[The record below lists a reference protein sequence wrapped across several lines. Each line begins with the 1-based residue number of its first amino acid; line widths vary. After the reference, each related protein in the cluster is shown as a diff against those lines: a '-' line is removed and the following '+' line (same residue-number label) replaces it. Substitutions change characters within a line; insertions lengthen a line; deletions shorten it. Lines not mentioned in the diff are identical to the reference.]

1 MGASFFLTT
10 EEPKNMS
17 TSEPSRTSTAATE
30 TVLFARIRRDDGT
43 MFAEVVLN
51 RPDKGNALTMPML
64 LRLAEIVRD
73 LEADREIRA
82 VVLRGRGRFFCTGGD
97 IAAWG
102 ALTPRQMAR
111 EWIIPGIQVLSAIS
125 ALPVPVIAVL
135 SGHAIGGGLELAM
148 AADLRIARREAQ
160 CSIPEVGL
168 GMVSG
173 WGGIRRLSELI
184 GVARARHM
192 ALLGVPITAS
202 EALEW
207 GLVTAIA
214 DDETGLNAQVDTWLA
229 RLCNNS
235 PAGIALTKGILAT
248 MHADL
253 REHHASAAAEAAGT
267 EDCREGV
274 RAFLEKRKPI
284 FPNR

>member
-1 MGASFFLTT
+1 
-10 EEPKNMS
+10 MS
-17 TSEPSRTSTAATE
+17 TSEPSLTSAAATE
-30 TVLFARIRRDDGT
+30 TILCARNRRDDGT
-43 MFAEVVLN
+43 IFAEITLN

-64 LRLAEIVRD
+64 VRMSDIVRD
-73 LEADREIRA
+73 IEVDREIRA
-82 VVLRGRGRFFCTGGD
+82 VVIRGRGRYFCTGGD

-148 AADLRIARREAQ
+148 AADLRIAHRDVQ
-160 CSIPEVGL
+160 CSMPEVGL
-168 GMVSG
+168 GMVAG
-173 WGGIRRLSELI
+173 WGGVRRLSELI
-184 GVARARHM
+184 GIARARHM

-202 EALEW
+202 QALEW
-207 GLVTAIA
+207 GLVTAVA
-214 DDETGLNAQVDTWLA
+214 NDDAGVNAQVDTWLA

-253 REHHASAAAEAAGT
+253 REHHAAVAAEAAAT
-267 EDCREGV
+267 DDCREGV
-274 RAFLEKRKPI
+274 RAFLEKRKPV